1 MKIGLGLRRDPPRH
15 IYTCNIMRSC
25 DKWSQVMWQQCSW
38 MASFCISVIYRYRFF
53 LCFFL

>member
-53 LCFFL
+53 L